1 MDDEFKLILQ
11 QMEACIEDNEVTY
24 EFDDLVDKINDL
36 DLECS
41 SIDPLLMFIEE
52 HPLVDFGFPGEIV
65 HYLEKYYKHGYED
78 KLIDSIKRRPTR
90 HTVFMLNRLINGNQD
105 EKYLFL
111 MKAILDRND
120 VEQAI
125 KEDVQEFLNYQEER
139 RQNDE

>member
-24 EFDDLVDKINDL
+24 EFDDLIDKINDL

-41 SIDPLLMFIEE
+41 SIEPLLMFIEE
-52 HPLVDFGFPGEIV
+52 YPLVDFGFPGEIV